1 MSSTALSTG
10 REVESQP
17 ALSTAPEKVPLEAKS
32 PFEMRVH
39 LGEGVEETD
48 VRTAL
53 KTGDLG
59 FLHSFTTGSAVDG
72 PGIRLVAWTT
82 ACMFRCQYCHN
93 PDTWT
98 LKNGIPVTLEQAIQ
112 EIRKY
117 ANGLRAMHGGFTL
130 SGGEPLMQ
138 DRFAARLFAA
148 VKAMGVHTAI
158 ETNGYFSE
166 RLSNEELATIDLVIL
181 DMKAFT
187 QQQHRR
193 VTGLDNAQ
201 VLDFAR
207 RLSLLRRPMWL
218 RYVLVPGLTDIPEE
232 MLALAQFCA
241 SLGIVE
247 RAEILPFHQMGRYKW
262 HKLDIEYQLDNTGPP
277 TNEQVAQ
284 AIEIFRAAG
293 LNAS

>member
-1 MSSTALSTG
+1 
-10 REVESQP
+10 VETQP
-17 ALSTAPEKVPLEAKS
+17 APAVAHEKVSLQATS

-39 LGEGVEETD
+39 LGENVPDTD
-48 VRTAL
+48 VRSAL
-53 KTGDLG
+53 KTGDMG

-98 LKNGIPVTLEQAIQ
+98 LSNGIPVTLDQAIT

-117 ANGLRAMHGGFTL
+117 ANGLKAMKGGFTL

-138 DRFAARLFAA
+138 DRFAARLFKA
-148 VKAMGVHTAI
+148 VKDMGVHTAI
-158 ETNGYFSE
+158 ETNGYFGE
-166 RLSNEELATIDLVIL
+166 RLSDEELRDIDLIIL

-187 QQQHRR
+187 RGQHER
-193 VTGLDNAQ
+193 VTGGMHNED
-201 VLDFAR
+201 VLEFAN
-207 RLSLLRRPMWL
+207 RLAALKRPMWL

-232 MLALAQFCA
+232 MEALAAFGA
-241 SLGIVE
+241 SLGVVE
-247 RAEILPFHQMGRYKW
+247 RAEILPFHQLGEYKW
-262 HKLDIEYQLDNTGPP
+262 ERLKLNYQLRDTKPP
-277 TNEQVAQ
+277 SGEMVAR
-284 AIEIFRAAG
+284 AIDIFRGAG

>member
-1 MSSTALSTG
+1 M
-10 REVESQP
+10 EVAP
-17 ALSTAPEKVPLEAKS
+17 APSASPETVSLEAKS
-32 PFEMRVH
+32 PFEMRIH
-39 LGEGVEETD
+39 LGANVPETD
-48 VRTAL
+48 VKSAL

-72 PGIRLVAWTT
+72 PGLRLVAWTT

-98 LKNGIPVTLEQAIQ
+98 LKNGIPVPLTEAI
-112 EIRKY
+112 EEVRRY
-117 ANGLRAMHGGFTL
+117 ASGLKAMRGGFTL

-148 VKAMGVHTAI
+148 VKQMGVHTAI
-158 ETNGYFSE
+158 ETNGYYAE
-166 RLSNEELATIDLVIL
+166 RLSDEELRNIDLVIL

-187 QQQHRR
+187 RTQHEL
-193 VTGLDNAQ
+193 VTGGMHNED
-201 VLDFAR
+201 VLAFCN
-207 RLSLLRRPMWL
+207 RLSDLKRPMWI

-232 MLALAQFCA
+232 MEAVADFGA
-241 SLGIVE
+241 SLGVVE

-262 HKLDIEYQLDNTGPP
+262 ERLGLNYKLAGTDPP
-277 TNEQVAQ
+277 SAEGVAR
-284 AIEIFRAAG
+284 AVAIFRDAG